1 MMTPSHSRFW
11 SVERLSTFAS
21 TAIFVSSLCA
31 CTQSVSADPF
41 DIRLETVVQYN
52 GDDWMWFHPRVAAV
66 PGMGKDGA
74 PLVVM
79 TLQKHLVVSDFYS
92 GMYSMTT
99 DDLGTTWS
107 GPEER
112 PELAWRQGPDGEIT
126 AICDVT
132 PGWHAKSG
140 KVLAIGI
147 KLRYNKEGGQLRD
160 ESRSLEAAYY
170 TFDPKSNTWTPWRI
184 LEMPD
189 PEGQFYT
196 TMPGCVQWLVEED
209 GGILLPLYFSDAE
222 ASKSDRYSVTVVKCS
237 FDGENLT
244 YVSHGEELSLDVERG
259 LCEPSLTK
267 FRGKYFMTI
276 RNDVK
281 GYVTMSADGL
291 HFEPIKP
298 WTFDDG
304 EELGSYNTQQHW
316 LTHSD
321 GLFLCYTRRGANND
335 HVFRHRAP
343 LFIAQVDAE
352 KLHVIRSTE
361 RILMPDHG
369 ATYGNF
375 GATAITESESWVT
388 DAEGMFGEAKQRG
401 AAGRVFAAR
410 VRWARPNALLGGLQ

>member
-1 MMTPSHSRFW
+1 
-11 SVERLSTFAS
+11 
-21 TAIFVSSLCA
+21 
-31 CTQSVSADPF
+31 
-41 DIRLETVVQYN
+41 
-52 GDDWMWFHPRVAAV
+52 MWFHPRVAAV